1 MPGSGKKLNT
11 RIHSPMTHPLKRGVV
26 SVVALLLLS
35 CCAAPPTHTVT
46 QVSTINALMTGVFD
60 ADVPCTTLLASGDF
74 GIGTFDRLDGEMV
87 VLDGVVYQVKA
98 DGRVC
103 QADPAAKTPFATVC
117 KFSKDTGDRLKC
129 ANKDYDGLKAV
140 IDTDWPQH
148 NLFYAIRV
156 DGIFPVMKTRSV
168 PAQQKP
174 YPPLKD
180 IAASQPEFTMTNV
193 CGTLVGFRCPAFVK
207 GINVP
212 GYHLHFISSDRTQG
226 GHVLGFALGEGTYR
240 VDMCDT
246 FVMMLPSANE
256 AFLKADL
263 ASERAEDL
271 KHVESKTQK

>member
-1 MPGSGKKLNT
+1 MTQSFKLAV
-11 RIHSPMTHPLKRGVV
+11 SSVAVV
-26 SVVALLLLS
+26 VLLS
-35 CCAAPPTHTVT
+35 CCAAPTTRTIT

-60 ADVPCTTLLASGDF
+60 ADVPCTALLDSGDF

-98 DGRVC
+98 DGSVC
-103 QADPAAKTPFATVC
+103 VADPAAKTPFATVC
-117 KFSKDTGDRLKC
+117 TFPKDSGDRVTC
-129 ANKDYDGLKAV
+129 ADKDYDGVKAV
-140 IDTDWPQH
+140 IDKDWPQQ
-148 NLFYAIRV
+148 NLFYALRV
-156 DGIFPVMKTRSV
+156 DGTFPVMKTRSV

-180 IAASQPEFTMTNV
+180 IAAKQPEFTMTNV

-226 GHVLGFALGEGTYR
+226 GHVLGFTLAEGTCR
-240 VDMCDT
+240 AEVCDR

-271 KHVESKTQK
+271 KHVESKTRN